1 MGLPLRSTRTISPV
15 STKSKSSLVQLR
27 SSVKVASRI
36 YILPITIIA
45 VSVHQGP
52 CDRSTE
58 TTTKSTSIALGL
70 KATLHWRYSW
80 VPVLLG
86 LTGTGVLLYGSFL
99 LVREARLAVD
109 SLMQETA
116 SAREAVEK
124 S

>member
-1 MGLPLRSTRTISPV
+1 
-15 STKSKSSLVQLR
+15 
-27 SSVKVASRI
+27 
-36 YILPITIIA
+36 
-45 VSVHQGP
+45 
-52 CDRSTE
+52 
-58 TTTKSTSIALGL
+58 LGL